1 MSARQRSQISQRRP
15 ILATSNESAAH
26 HATHADHYEPPSQGI
41 FVGGVA
47 LTLMIITILFAL
59 LGVYLALT

>member
-1 MSARQRSQISQRRP
+1 M
-15 ILATSNESAAH
+15 ATSNESAAH